1 MSDDLLYA
9 GEVRRGYIKKY
20 DICWKQVPGLS
31 PVSIELACFREK
43 MGKRWEW
50 DRGGATPMDHFKNVA
65 RAFWPEDAGTGV
77 VGFIWNEWADQM
89 LKAAC
94 ENQYLGVAGCSG
106 SGKSEFFALWAIENF
121 LSDPQNT
128 IILTTARTLVL
139 SRLKVWG
146 KVVKYWTPLQE
157 LGVPG
162 KLLDSVGTIRYIDA
176 KGDASQGDMA
186 GIKLIPSEPKQ
197 EKESI
202 GTIRGIHQR
211 TVIFVADDMPDLSKS
226 IMESVSNLAS
236 GCERFQ
242 FIGLGNP
249 YSYFDAFGNFV
260 KPAAENGYNSI
271 TVDDDEWKTLSG
283 VCLHFDDTRNPRI
296 TMGDER
302 LYWLNTKEKID
313 EDARINGANTAR
325 FWRERRGFWCP
336 TGTVEQVYT
345 EQEILNT
352 GSNKPAV
359 WLNNKK
365 TRVSFLD
372 PSFTTG
378 GDRTILH
385 FGTVG
390 TNLEGLQVLQYDD
403 LIEFHEDITDK
414 EKTRTQQVVK
424 WFRESSIE
432 RQVSPRY
439 AGFDSTGA
447 GSVLGDDIHTDW
459 SKEVLAVNFGGK
471 ASDRAVS
478 AFDPTPGED
487 RYANRVSEIWYSPKE
502 AMRTG
507 QIRGLS
513 EEVIQEL
520 CLRKKTE
527 EKGNNIHLRIR
538 VQSKP
543 EMKSQGIKSP
553 DKGDSAMG
561 LYELCRERLG
571 LNSSVAVR
579 KQSPQTSGG
588 KSFKELFGKHDVF
601 SGARDKNQNNFGR
614 KFWDSM
620 REYLP

>member
-1 MSDDLLYA
+1 MSDDLLYI
-9 GEVRRGYIKKY
+9 GEGRRGYIKKY
-20 DICWKQVPGLS
+20 DIQWKQVPGLS

-43 MGKRWEW
+43 MGGRLGWSH
-50 DRGGATPMDHFKNVA
+50 GGATPMDHFKNVS

-128 IILTTARTLVL
+128 IILTTARTLIL

-146 KVVKYWTPLQE
+146 KVVKYWTPLKE
-157 LGVPG
+157 LGIPG
-162 KLLDSVGTIRYIDA
+162 KLLDSLGTIRYIDSR
-176 KGDASQGDMA
+176 GDASQGDMA

-249 YSYFDAFGNFV
+249 YSYFDAFGNFT
-260 KPAAENGYNSI
+260 KPADGWESI
-271 TVDDDEWKTLSG
+271 TVDDDEWKTDRG

-336 TGTVEQVYT
+336 TGTIEQIYT

-359 WLNNKK
+359 WLDNKK

-378 GDRTILH
+378 GDRTIAY
-385 FGTVG
+385 FGTFG
-390 TNLEGLQVLQYDD
+390 TNLEGLQVLQYD
-403 LIEFHEDITDK
+403 EFLEFQEDITDR
-414 EKTRTQQVVK
+414 ETTRTQQLIK
-424 WFRESSIE
+424 WWRQSCIE

-439 AGFDSTGA
+439 AGFDSTGT
-447 GSVLGDDIHTDW
+447 GSVLGDDIRVDW

-478 AFDPTPGED
+478 AFDPAPGED

-507 QIRGLS
+507 QIRGLC

-538 VQSKP
+538 AQSKP
-543 EMKSQGIKSP
+543 EMKAQGIKSP
-553 DKGDSAMG
+553 DIGDSAMG

-571 LNSSVAVR
+571 FNSGVAVR
-579 KQSPQTSGG
+579 KQSQQTSGG
-588 KSFKELFGKHDVF
+588 KSFKDLFGKMDVF
-601 SGARDKNQNNFGR
+601 SEARSKNTPGFLKLFG
-614 KFWDSM
+614 
-620 REYLP
+620 

>member
-1 MSDDLLYA
+1 MSDQLLYI
-9 GEVRRGYIKKY
+9 GQGRKGYFNRY
-20 DICWKQVPGLS
+20 DIWWKERAGITPIA
-31 PVSIELACFREK
+31 IELACFREK
-43 MGKRWEW
+43 MGKRLAWSH
-50 DRGGATPMDHFKNVA
+50 GGLTPEDHFKNIA
-65 RAFWPEDAGTGV
+65 KAFWPETAGSGEI
-77 VGFIWNEWADQM
+77 GFIWNEWADEM

-94 ENQYLGVAGCSG
+94 ENQYVGVAGSSG
-106 SGKSEFFALWAIENF
+106 SGKSEFFAIWGIVNY
-121 LSDPQNT
+121 LSDPENT
-128 IILTTARTLVL
+128 IVLTTARTLVL

-146 KVVKYWTPLQE
+146 KVVKYWTPLKDV
-157 LGVPG
+157 GVPG
-162 KLLDSVGTIRYIDA
+162 KLLDSLGTIRYIDA

-226 IMESVSNLAS
+226 IMESVGNLSS

-249 YSYFDAFGNFV
+249 YSYFDAFGNFT
-260 KPAAENGYNSI
+260 KPKKGWESI
-271 TVDDDEWKTLSG
+271 SVDDDEWETDRG
-283 VCLHFDDTRNPRI
+283 ICLHFDDTRNPRI

-302 LYWLNTKEKID
+302 LFWLNTKEKID
-313 EDARINGANTAR
+313 EDARINGVNTAR

-336 TGTVEQVYT
+336 TGTIEQVYT

-359 WLNNKK
+359 WLDNKK

-372 PSFTTG
+372 PSFTSG
-378 GDRTILH
+378 GDRTIAY

-390 TNLEGLQVLQYDD
+390 TNLEGLQTLQYD
-403 LIEFHEDITDK
+403 EFLEFQEDITNK
-414 EKTRTQQVVK
+414 ELTRPQQLIK
-424 WFRESSIE
+424 WWRQNCIE

-439 AGFDSTGA
+439 AGIDTTGA
-447 GSVLGDDIHTDW
+447 GSVLADDVRVDW
-459 SKEVLAVNFGGK
+459 SKEILGVSFGGK

-478 AFDPTPGED
+478 AFDPMPGED
-487 RYANRVSEIWYSPKE
+487 RYANRVSEIWYSAKE

-507 QIRGLS
+507 QIRGLC
-513 EEVIQEL
+513 EEAIQEL

-543 EMKSQGIKSP
+543 EMKSHGIKSP
-553 DKGDSAMG
+553 DIGDAAMG
-561 LYELCRERLG
+561 LSELCRERLG
-571 LNSSVAVR
+571 FNSAGAVR
-579 KQSPQTSGG
+579 KQNPQSSGG
-588 KSFKELFGKHDVF
+588 KSFKDLFSKLDVF
-601 SGARDKNQNNFGR
+601 GEARNRNTRTVF
-614 KFWDSM
+614 
-620 REYLP
+620 